1 MAWEQERIGDPSAP
15 WLGEVRDVIK
25 ESVPEP
31 RKDEFTLE
39 STSTRKVIRIGEI
52 LGLTKLLIFGGRY
65 LTRGRVQEYTSN
77 REQTPRHSLV
87 VYERQ
92 NVINSKARSIFQRK
106 SAPDHLFKYH
116 LQVVYF
122 VSVKTNKSSPRE
134 VWLCGTRAAR

>member
-1 MAWEQERIGDPSAP
+1 MAWGQERIGDSSAQ
-15 WLGEVRDVIK
+15 WLGEVKDAIK

-52 LGLTKLLIFGGRY
+52 LGLTKLL
-65 LTRGRVQEYTSN
+65 TPGRVQEYTSN
-77 REQTPRHSLV
+77 RKQTPRHSLV
-87 VYERQ
+87 VYGRQ
-92 NVINSKARSIFQRK
+92 NVINSKARSILHRK

-122 VSVKTNKSSPRE
+122 VPVKTNKSSPRE
-134 VWLCGTRAAR
+134 VWLGGTRAAR